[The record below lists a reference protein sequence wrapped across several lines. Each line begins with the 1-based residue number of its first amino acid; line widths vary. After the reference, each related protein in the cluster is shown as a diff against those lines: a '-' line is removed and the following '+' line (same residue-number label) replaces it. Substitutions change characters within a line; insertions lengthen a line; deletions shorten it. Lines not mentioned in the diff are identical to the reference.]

1 MKRSSFVF
9 FLGVLGVLGAKQS
22 FASDTNYAPI
32 AGATF
37 QSVLPVA
44 KDSKDVAIPAYQ
56 LARTPVTNAEFLAFV
71 KANPQWQRG
80 RAPRLFVD
88 DGYLRHWAGPTQL
101 GAAEPAQPVV
111 QVSWFAADAYCSAQG
126 ARLPTW
132 HEWEWAAAADERIA
146 DARKDPVWRQR
157 MLDWYAETGGRLA
170 RVGRGPA
177 NVHGVQDLHG
187 LVWEWVEDFGAMMV
201 SGDNREQGTDPDLM
215 KFCGAGAM
223 TMEQKENYAV
233 MMRIAMLSSLKAAY
247 TTANVGFRCAR
258 DAEKAEKGS
267 DPFSRSGDAP

>member
-1 MKRSSFVF
+1 MRPL
-9 FLGVLGVLGAKQS
+9 FLLALAAAAFPAAAGTEFRRVE
-22 FASDTNYAPI
+22 
-32 AGATF
+32 GATF

-44 KDSKDVAIPAYQ
+44 KDSKDVTIQAFA
-56 LARTPVTNAEFLAFV
+56 LERTPVTNAEFLAFV
-71 KANPQWQRG
+71 QRHPEWQRG
-80 RAPRLFVD
+80 RAAKLFVD
-88 DGYLRHWAGPTQL
+88 DGYLKHWDGATRL

-111 QVSWFAADAYCSAQG
+111 HVSWFAADAYCTAQG

-132 HEWEWAAAADERIA
+132 HEWEWAAAADENVA

-157 MLDWYAETGGRLA
+157 ILAWYAETGTNLP
-170 RVGRGPA
+170 RVGRGPD
-177 NVHGVQDLHG
+177 NVYGVQDLHG
-187 LVWEWVEDFGAMMV
+187 LVWEWVGDFGGMMV

-247 TTANVGFRCAR
+247 TTANLGFRCAK
-258 DAEKAEKGS
+258 DL
-267 DPFSRSGDAP
+267 P

>member
-1 MKRSSFVF
+1 MKRW
-9 FLGVLGVLGAKQS
+9 LL
-22 FASDTNYAPI
+22 
-32 AGATF
+32 AGALALLAPPAAAAPPLVPVEGTTF
-37 QSVLPVA
+37 ESVLPVA
-44 KDSKDVAIPAYQ
+44 KDSKNVTIDDYQ
-56 LARTPVTNAEFLAFV
+56 LARTPVTNADFLAFV

-80 RAPRLFVD
+80 AVPKLFAD
-88 DGYLRHWAGPTQL
+88 DGYLKQWGGPAKL
-101 GAAEPAQPVV
+101 GAADPRQPVV
-111 QVSWFAADAYCSAQG
+111 HVSWFAADAYCAAQG

-132 HEWEWAAAADERIA
+132 HEWEWAAAADERVA

-157 MLDWYAETGGRLA
+157 ILAWYAETGTALP
-170 RVGRGPA
+170 RVGRGPV

-233 MMRIAMLSSLKAAY
+233 MMRIAMLSSLKASY
-247 TTANVGFRCAR
+247 TTANLGFRCAK
-258 DAEKAEKGS
+258 DG
-267 DPFSRSGDAP
+267 AP

>member
-1 MKRSSFVF
+1 MRVAVQACA
-9 FLGVLGVLGAKQS
+9 LVLGLA
-22 FASDTNYAPI
+22 AACAHAAPEFRRI
-32 AGATF
+32 APATF
-37 QSVLPVA
+37 ASVLPVA
-44 KDSKDVAIPAYQ
+44 KDSKDVTVPAYA
-56 LARTPVTNAEFLAFV
+56 LARTPVTNAEFFAFV

-80 RAPRLFVD
+80 RAAKLFVD
-88 DGYLRHWAGPTQL
+88 DKYLSHWGGATSL
-101 GAAEPAQPVV
+101 GKADPAQPVV
-111 QVSWFAADAYCSAQG
+111 HVSWFAADAYCAAQG

-132 HEWEWAAAADERIA
+132 HEWEWAAAADERVA
-146 DARKDPVWRQR
+146 DARQDPVWRQR
-157 MLDWYAETGGRLA
+157 ILAWYAETGAALP

-247 TTANVGFRCAR
+247 TTANLGFRCAK
-258 DAEKAEKGS
+258 DL
-267 DPFSRSGDAP
+267 P

>member
-1 MKRSSFVF
+1 MRGRVALALAAVAFPAAAGTEFHRV
-9 FLGVLGVLGAKQS
+9 
-22 FASDTNYAPI
+22 D
-32 AGATF
+32 GATF
-37 QSVLPVA
+37 ASVLPVA
-44 KDSKDVAIPAYQ
+44 KASKDVTVAAFA
-56 LARTPVTNAEFLAFV
+56 LERTPVTNAEFLDFV
-71 KANPQWQRG
+71 TAHPEWQRG
-80 RAPRLFVD
+80 RAAKLFVD
-88 DGYLRHWAGPTQL
+88 DGYLKHWEGPTRL
-101 GAAEPAQPVV
+101 GAANPSQPVV
-111 QVSWFAADAYCSAQG
+111 QVSWFAADAYCAAQG

-146 DARKDPVWRQR
+146 DARKDPAWRQR
-157 MLDWYAETGGRLA
+157 ILGWYAETGTNLP

-177 NVHGVQDLHG
+177 NRYGVRDLHG
-187 LVWEWVEDFGAMMV
+187 LVWEWVEDFGGMMV

-258 DAEKAEKGS
+258 DL
-267 DPFSRSGDAP
+267 R

>member
-1 MKRSSFVF
+1 MLRR
-9 FLGVLGVLGAKQS
+9 VLAVLAL
-22 FASDTNYAPI
+22 AALAPPAAAGPDFRRI
-32 AGATF
+32 EGATF

-44 KDSKDVAIPAYQ
+44 KDRKDVTIPAFA

-71 KANPQWQRG
+71 QANPQWQRG
-80 RAPRLFVD
+80 RAPKLFVD
-88 DGYLRHWAGPTQL
+88 DGYLEHWAGATQL
-101 GAAEPAQPVV
+101 GAAQPSQPVV
-111 QVSWFAADAYCSAQG
+111 QVSWFAADAYCAAQG

-132 HEWEWAAAADERIA
+132 HEWEWAAAADERVT
-146 DARKDPVWRQR
+146 DARKDPAWRQR
-157 MLDWYAETGGRLA
+157 ILAWYAETGTSLP

-187 LVWEWVEDFGAMMV
+187 LVWEWVEDFGGMMV

-233 MMRIAMLSSLKAAY
+233 MMRIAMLSSLKASY
-247 TTANVGFRCAR
+247 TTANLGFRCAR
-258 DAEKAEKGS
+258 DL
-267 DPFSRSGDAP
+267 P

>member
-1 MKRSSFVF
+1 MRHRLCVA
-9 FLGVLGVLGAKQS
+9 LALAGVALAAHGATEFRK
-22 FASDTNYAPI
+22 I
-32 AGATF
+32 GGATF
-37 QSVLPVA
+37 ASVLPEA
-44 KDSKDVAIPAYQ
+44 KDSTDVTIGAYA
-56 LARTPVTNAEFLAFV
+56 LARTPVTNAEFLTFV
-71 KANPQWQRG
+71 RAQPQWQRG
-80 RAPRLFVD
+80 RAVKLFVD
-88 DGYLRHWAGPTQL
+88 DGYLKHWAGATDL
-101 GAAEPAQPVV
+101 GTADPAAPVV
-111 QVSWFAADAYCSAQG
+111 QVSWFAADAYCAAQG

-132 HEWEWAAAADERIA
+132 HEWEWAAAADERVA
-146 DARKDPVWRQR
+146 DARQDPVWRQR
-157 MLDWYAETGGRLA
+157 ILAWYAETGAALP

-247 TTANVGFRCAR
+247 TTANLGFRCAK
-258 DAEKAEKGS
+258 DL
-267 DPFSRSGDAP
+267 P